1 MIAKVSFNELLDAYG
16 IDQNGNVVNGIDP
29 VAYIDDDN
37 NIFMVDIFTLKGHYN
52 FVVDTTDTDPLVY
65 AYEDEGDCDYWD
77 AFGVD
82 VDINIYSRDGGM
94 VSVSFYPVV
103 DGDVDTAD
111 TRLEGI
117 SCFVERLKAKV

>member
-37 NIFMVDIFTLKGHYN
+37 NIVMVDIFTLKGHYN
-52 FVVDTTDTDPLVY
+52 FVVDLVY
-65 AYEDEGDCDYWD
+65 TYEDGDCDYWG

-82 VDINIYSRDGGM
+82 VDINIYHRDGGM
-94 VSVSFYPVV
+94 ISVSFYPVV
-103 DGDVDTAD
+103 DGNVDTTD